1 MIETPGLPGVFLC
14 TDGQTFLLQVDE
26 MMQLS
31 SKGRSLSLE
40 RPHVMGILNVTPDS
54 FSDGGRFKRIDLA
67 LSHASEMV
75 ADGATLIDIGGEST
89 RPGAPDVSEQE
100 ELDRVIPVVERM
112 ARELDVMISLDTSK
126 AAVMAAGCAAG
137 GHLIN
142 DVRALLEPGALHVA
156 AEAGVPVC
164 LMHMQGQPRTMQA
177 EPHYD
182 DLLGEV
188 RAFFDERIAACLAAG
203 IPREQLLLDPGY
215 GFGKTLAHNYQLLAE
230 QHKLLDYCLPLLVG
244 MSRKSMI
251 GNLLARPVDERLA
264 GSLACALIGLQQG
277 ARIIRVHD
285 VRATMD
291 ALRVG
296 WMTMTGQDFISK

>member
-1 MIETPGLPGVFLC
+1 
-14 TDGQTFLLQVDE
+14 
-26 MMQLS
+26 MQLI
-31 SKGRSLSLE
+31 SKGRSLSLDS
-40 RPHVMGILNVTPDS
+40 PHVMGILNVTPDS
-54 FSDGGRFKRIDLA
+54 FSDGGRFKPLELA
-67 LSHASEMV
+67 LAHASQMMDE
-75 ADGATLIDIGGEST
+75 GATLIDIGGEST

-112 ARELDVMISLDTSK
+112 VQELDVMISLDTSK
-126 AAVMAAGCAAG
+126 AAVMRAGCAAG
-137 GHLIN
+137 AHLIN
-142 DVRALLEPGALHVA
+142 DVRALLEPGALAAA
-156 AEAGVPVC
+156 AEADVPVC

-188 RAFFDERIAACLAAG
+188 RAFFDERIAACLDVG
-203 IPREQLLLDPGY
+203 IPRQHLLLDPGY
-215 GFGKTLAHNYQLLAE
+215 GFGKTVAHNYQLLAE
-230 QHKLLDYCLPLLVG
+230 QQKLLDYGLPLLVG

-251 GNLLARPVDERLA
+251 GNLLGRPVDERLA
-264 GSLACALIGLQQG
+264 GSLACALIGLQHG

-296 WMTMTGQDFISK
+296 WMTMTGQDFVSR

>member
-1 MIETPGLPGVFLC
+1 
-14 TDGQTFLLQVDE
+14 
-26 MMQLS
+26 MQLT
-31 SKGRSLSLE
+31 SKGLSLSLE

-54 FSDGGRFKRIDLA
+54 FSDGGHFNQLERA
-67 LSHASEMV
+67 MTHARQMV
-75 ADGATLIDIGGEST
+75 AEGATLIDIGGEST

-112 ARELDVMISLDTSK
+112 VAELEVMISLDTSK
-126 AAVMAAGCAAG
+126 AAVMREGCAAG
-137 GHLIN
+137 AHLIN
-142 DVRALLEPGALHVA
+142 DVRALLEPGALAAAAVA
-156 AEAGVPVC
+156 NVPVC

-188 RAFFDERIAACLAAG
+188 RAFFDERIAACLAVG
-203 IPREQLLLDPGY
+203 IRREQLLLDPGY
-215 GFGKTLAHNYQLLAE
+215 GFGKTLAHNYQLLAQQE
-230 QHKLLDYCLPLLVG
+230 RLLDYQLPLLVG

-251 GNLLARPVDERLA
+251 GNLLGCPVDERLA
-264 GSLACALIGLQQG
+264 GSLACALIGMQRG

-291 ALRVG
+291 TLRTG
-296 WMTMTGQDFISK
+296 WMVMTGQDFISK

>member
-1 MIETPGLPGVFLC
+1 
-14 TDGQTFLLQVDE
+14 
-26 MMQLS
+26 MQLI
-31 SKGRSLSLE
+31 SKGLCLSLD

-54 FSDGGRFKRIDLA
+54 FSDGGNFNQLERAMTHVRQ
-67 LSHASEMV
+67 MV

-100 ELDRVIPVVERM
+100 ELDRVIPIVERLV
-112 ARELDVMISLDTSK
+112 RECNVIISLDTSK
-126 AAVMAAGCAAG
+126 AAVMREGCKAGA
-137 GHLIN
+137 HLIN
-142 DVRALLEPGALHVA
+142 DVRALQEPGALLAA
-156 AEAGVPVC
+156 AEANVPVC
-164 LMHMQGQPRTMQA
+164 LMHMQGQPRTMQV

-182 DLLGEV
+182 DLLEEV
-188 RAFFDERIAACLAAG
+188 KAFFNERIAVCEAAG
-203 IPREQLLLDPGY
+203 IGREKLLLDPGY

-230 QHKLLDYCLPLLVG
+230 QRGLLEYGLPLLVG

-264 GSLACALIGLQQG
+264 GSLACALIGMQQG

-296 WMTMTGQDFISK
+296 WQAMTGQDFISK

>member
-1 MIETPGLPGVFLC
+1 
-14 TDGQTFLLQVDE
+14 
-26 MMQLS
+26 MQLT
-31 SKGRSLSLE
+31 SKGLSLSLE

-54 FSDGGRFKRIDLA
+54 FSDGGHFNQLERAMTHVRQ
-67 LSHASEMV
+67 MV
-75 ADGATLIDIGGEST
+75 AEGATLIDIGGEST

-112 ARELDVMISLDTSK
+112 VAELEVMISLDTSK
-126 AAVMAAGCAAG
+126 AAVMREGCAAG
-137 GHLIN
+137 AHLIN
-142 DVRALLEPGALHVA
+142 DVRALLEPGALAAAAVA
-156 AEAGVPVC
+156 NVPVC

-177 EPHYD
+177 EPYYD

-203 IPREQLLLDPGY
+203 IEREQLLLDPGY
-215 GFGKTLAHNYQLLAE
+215 GFGKTLAHNYQLLAQQE
-230 QHKLLDYCLPLLVG
+230 KLLDYQLPLLVG

-251 GNLLARPVDERLA
+251 GNLLGRPVDERLA
-264 GSLACALIGLQQG
+264 GSLACALIGMQRG

-291 ALRVG
+291 ALRTG
-296 WMTMTGQDFISK
+296 WMVMTGQDFISK

>member
-1 MIETPGLPGVFLC
+1 
-14 TDGQTFLLQVDE
+14 
-26 MMQLS
+26 MQLT
-31 SKGRSLSLE
+31 SKGLSLSLD

-54 FSDGGRFKRIDLA
+54 FSDGGNFNQIDRA
-67 LSHASEMV
+67 MAHARQMI

-89 RPGAPDVSEQE
+89 RPGAPDVSEQD

-112 ARELDVMISLDTSK
+112 VAELDVMISLDTSK
-126 AAVMAAGCAAG
+126 AAVMREGCKAGA
-137 GHLIN
+137 HLIN
-142 DVRALLEPGALHVA
+142 DVRALLEPGALAAA
-156 AEAGVPVC
+156 AEADVPVC

-203 IPREQLLLDPGY
+203 IGRQQLLLDPGY
-215 GFGKTLAHNYQLLAE
+215 GFGKTLAHNYQMLAWQE
-230 QHKLLDYCLPLLVG
+230 KLLDYQLPLLVG

-251 GNLLARPVDERLA
+251 GNLLGRSVDERLA
-264 GSLACALIGLQQG
+264 GSLACALIGMQRG

-285 VRATMD
+285 VRETMD
-291 ALRVG
+291 ALRAG
-296 WMTMTGQDFISK
+296 WMVMTGQDFISK

>member
-1 MIETPGLPGVFLC
+1 
-14 TDGQTFLLQVDE
+14 
-26 MMQLS
+26 MQLS
-31 SKGRSLSLE
+31 SKGRSLSLD

-54 FSDGGRFKRIDLA
+54 FSDGGHFNQIERA
-67 LSHASEMV
+67 MAHARQLV
-75 ADGATLIDIGGEST
+75 AEGATLIDIGGEST
-89 RPGAPDVSEQE
+89 RPGAPDVSVQE

-112 ARELDVMISLDTSK
+112 VQELDVMISLDTSK
-126 AAVMAAGCAAG
+126 AAVMRDGCAAG
-137 GHLIN
+137 AHLIN
-142 DVRALLEPGALHVA
+142 DVRSLLEPGALAAA

-177 EPHYD
+177 EPHYN

-203 IPREQLLLDPGY
+203 IKREQLLLDPGY
-215 GFGKTLAHNYQLLAE
+215 GFGKTVAHNYQLLAE
-230 QHKLLDYCLPLLVG
+230 QRKLLDYGLPLLVG

-251 GNLLARPVDERLA
+251 GNLLGRSVDERLA
-264 GSLACALIGLQQG
+264 GSLACALIGLQHG

-296 WMTMTGQDFISK
+296 WMTMTGQDFVSK

>member
-1 MIETPGLPGVFLC
+1 
-14 TDGQTFLLQVDE
+14 
-26 MMQLS
+26 MQLI

-54 FSDGGRFKRIDLA
+54 FSDGGRFKQLELA
-67 LSHASEMV
+67 LAHARQMMEE
-75 ADGATLIDIGGEST
+75 GATLIDIGGEST

-112 ARELDVMISLDTSK
+112 VQELDVMISLDTSK
-126 AAVMAAGCAAG
+126 AAVMRAGCAAG

-142 DVRALLEPGALHVA
+142 DVRALLEPGALAAA
-156 AEAGVPVC
+156 AEADVPVC

-177 EPHYD
+177 EPHYE

-188 RAFFDERIAACLAAG
+188 RAFFDERIAACLDAG
-203 IPREQLLLDPGY
+203 ISRRHLLLDPGY
-215 GFGKTLAHNYQLLAE
+215 GFGKTVAHNYQLLAG
-230 QHKLLDYCLPLLVG
+230 QQKLLDYGLPLLVG

-251 GNLLARPVDERLA
+251 GNLLGRPVDERLA
-264 GSLACALIGLQQG
+264 GSLACALIGLQHG

-296 WMTMTGQDFISK
+296 WMTMTGQDFVSK

>member
-1 MIETPGLPGVFLC
+1 
-14 TDGQTFLLQVDE
+14 
-26 MMQLS
+26 MQLT
-31 SKGRSLSLE
+31 SKGLSLSLE

-54 FSDGGRFKRIDLA
+54 FSDGGHFNQLERAIT
-67 LSHASEMV
+67 HARQMV
-75 ADGATLIDIGGEST
+75 AEGATLIDIGGEST

-112 ARELDVMISLDTSK
+112 VAELEVMISLDTSK
-126 AAVMAAGCAAG
+126 AAVMREGCAAG
-137 GHLIN
+137 AHLIN
-142 DVRALLEPGALHVA
+142 DVRALLEPGALAAAAVA
-156 AEAGVPVC
+156 DVPVC

-203 IPREQLLLDPGY
+203 IEREQLLLDPGY
-215 GFGKTLAHNYQLLAE
+215 GFGKTLAHNYQLLAQQE
-230 QHKLLDYCLPLLVG
+230 KLLDYQLPLLVG

-251 GNLLARPVDERLA
+251 GNLLGRPVDERLA
-264 GSLACALIGLQQG
+264 GSLACALIGMQRG

-291 ALRVG
+291 ALRTG
-296 WMTMTGQDFISK
+296 WMVMTGQDFISK

>member
-1 MIETPGLPGVFLC
+1 MIQTPGLPGVFLYA
-14 TDGQTFLLQVDE
+14 DARIFFIQVE
-26 MMQLS
+26 AKMQLN
-31 SKGRSLSLE
+31 SKGRSLSLD

-54 FSDGGRFKRIDLA
+54 FSDGGRFSQVEQALA
-67 LSHASEMV
+67 HARQMV
-75 ADGATLIDIGGEST
+75 EEGATLIDIGGEST
-89 RPGAPDVSEQE
+89 RPGAPDVSVQE

-112 ARELDVMISLDTSK
+112 GQELDVMISLDTSK
-126 AAVMAAGCAAG
+126 AVVMREGCAAG

-142 DVRALLEPGALHVA
+142 DVRALLEPGALSAA
-156 AEAGVPVC
+156 AEADVPVC

-203 IPREQLLLDPGY
+203 IARQQLLLDPGY
-215 GFGKTLAHNYQLLAE
+215 GFGKTVAHNYRLLAE
-230 QHKLLDYCLPLLVG
+230 QQKLLDYGLPLLVG

-251 GNLLARPVDERLA
+251 GALLGRSVDERLA
-264 GSLACALIGLQQG
+264 GSLACALIGLQHG

-285 VRATMD
+285 VRSTMD

-296 WMTMTGQDFISK
+296 WMTMTGQDFVSR

>member
-1 MIETPGLPGVFLC
+1 
-14 TDGQTFLLQVDE
+14 
-26 MMQLS
+26 MQLT
-31 SKGRSLSLE
+31 SKGLSLSLE

-54 FSDGGRFKRIDLA
+54 FSDGGHFNQLERA
-67 LSHASEMV
+67 MTHARQMV
-75 ADGATLIDIGGEST
+75 AEGATLIDIGGEST

-112 ARELDVMISLDTSK
+112 VAELEVMISLDTSK
-126 AAVMAAGCAAG
+126 AAVMREGCAAG
-137 GHLIN
+137 AHLIN
-142 DVRALLEPGALHVA
+142 DVRALLEPGALAAAAVA
-156 AEAGVPVC
+156 NVPVC

-203 IPREQLLLDPGY
+203 IERELLLLDPGY
-215 GFGKTLAHNYQLLAE
+215 GFGKTLAHNYQLLA
-230 QHKLLDYCLPLLVG
+230 QQDKLLDYQLPLLVG

-251 GNLLARPVDERLA
+251 GNLLGRPVDERLA
-264 GSLACALIGLQQG
+264 GSLACALIGMQRG

-291 ALRVG
+291 ALRTG
-296 WMTMTGQDFISK
+296 WMVMTGQDFISK

>member
-1 MIETPGLPGVFLC
+1 
-14 TDGQTFLLQVDE
+14 
-26 MMQLS
+26 MQLT
-31 SKGRSLSLE
+31 SKGLSLSLE

-54 FSDGGRFKRIDLA
+54 FSDGGHFNQLGRA
-67 LSHASEMV
+67 MTHARQMV
-75 ADGATLIDIGGEST
+75 AEGATLIDIGGEST

-112 ARELDVMISLDTSK
+112 VAELEVMISLDTSK
-126 AAVMAAGCAAG
+126 AAVMREGCAVGA
-137 GHLIN
+137 HLIN
-142 DVRALLEPGALHVA
+142 DVRALLEPGALAAAAVA
-156 AEAGVPVC
+156 DVPVC

-203 IPREQLLLDPGY
+203 IRREQLLLDPGY
-215 GFGKTLAHNYQLLAE
+215 GFGKTLAHNYQLLAQQE
-230 QHKLLDYCLPLLVG
+230 KLLDYQLPLLVG

-251 GNLLARPVDERLA
+251 GNLLGCPVDERLA
-264 GSLACALIGLQQG
+264 GSLACALIGMQRG

-291 ALRVG
+291 ALRTG
-296 WMTMTGQDFISK
+296 WMVMTGQDFISK

>member
-1 MIETPGLPGVFLC
+1 
-14 TDGQTFLLQVDE
+14 
-26 MMQLS
+26 MQLT
-31 SKGRSLSLE
+31 SKGLSLSLE

-54 FSDGGRFKRIDLA
+54 FSDGGHFNQLERA
-67 LSHASEMV
+67 MTHACQMV
-75 ADGATLIDIGGEST
+75 AEGATLIDIGGEST

-112 ARELDVMISLDTSK
+112 VAELEVMISLDTSK
-126 AAVMAAGCAAG
+126 AAVMLEGCAAG
-137 GHLIN
+137 AHLIN
-142 DVRALLEPGALHVA
+142 DVRALLEPGALAAAAVA
-156 AEAGVPVC
+156 DVPVC

-203 IPREQLLLDPGY
+203 IQREQLLLDPGY
-215 GFGKTLAHNYQLLAE
+215 GFGKTLAHNYQLLAQQE
-230 QHKLLDYCLPLLVG
+230 KLLDYQLPLLVG

-251 GNLLARPVDERLA
+251 GNLLGRPVDERLA
-264 GSLACALIGLQQG
+264 GSLACALIGMQRG

-291 ALRVG
+291 ALRTG
-296 WMTMTGQDFISK
+296 WMVMTGQDFISK